1 MPKTVEELEEELR
14 ESNEDRDALQAQV
27 KALEDEIDVYRSEG
41 SADKDLRKKDCWPGN
56 GS

>member
-41 SADKDLRKKDCWPGN
+41 SADKDLRKKDC
-56 GS
+56 